1 MLSAAAQLSGQRGQ
15 RGAKAL
21 SWFQLQTLLAELLA
35 ASLRG
40 FRRSDRPETGPI
52 MDVFTVLKPAQDQKS
67 RKPES
72 NQA

>member
-1 MLSAAAQLSGQRGQ
+1 MLGAATTEPL
-15 RGAKAL
+15 
-21 SWFQLQTLLAELLA
+21 T

-40 FRRSDRPETGPI
+40 FGRSGRPETGPI
-52 MDVFTVLKPAQDQKS
+52 IDIFTVFKLAQDQKS